1 MGKGTKLSEAAVKK
15 VRSANRKLVK
25 ANKDLAAAVQAIVKS
40 SKAKS
45 AADKQ
50 KATKKAYATVAKRN
64 PLLRAAM
71 VDSLKKLGIG

>member
-1 MGKGTKLSEAAVKK
+1 MGKGTKLSEAAVKQ

-25 ANKDLAAAVQAIVKS
+25 ANKDLAAAVQAIVKA

-71 VDSLKKLGIG
+71 TETLKKLGIG